1 MHSPLPFRVLPISLG
16 LLLLAAGGCSREPAP
31 EVATP
36 PAATQTQAPVSPPAE
51 APAPT
56 AATSESQTQADAHDA
71 GHAEEHAHANA
82 IDPGT
87 RVAPEGGWAS
97 DAPLRQGMQAILDAV
112 VAAVRAQGEGPA
124 LAAELRAQ
132 IDFLFA
138 NCRLE
143 PEADAALHGI
153 LAELLL
159 SAQRLEAG
167 ASAVEEHD
175 ALHASL
181 QRYGQQFQHPDWPL
195 R

>member
-1 MHSPLPFRVLPISLG
+1 MHSPHPFRVLPMSLG
-16 LLLLAAGGCSREPAP
+16 LLLLAAGGCSRQPAS
-31 EVATP
+31 EVASP
-36 PAATQTQAPVSPPAE
+36 PAATQTQATVSPPAE
-51 APAPT
+51 PT
-56 AATSESQTQADAHDA
+56 ASAAATSEAQTQADAHDA
-71 GHAEEHAHANA
+71 GHAGEHAHS
-82 IDPGT
+82 IEPGT

-167 ASAVEEHD
+167 ASAVQEHD